1 MALRL
6 VSCRSTRHRPPRPR
20 RRRHLQCDIPVS
32 HFWMQNRA
40 SWYYMLAHQAA
51 SWGIVVVQYDTP
63 AWPIVS
69 IADEVALLPALLQ
82 VSV

>member
-1 MALRL
+1 
-6 VSCRSTRHRPPRPR
+6 
-20 RRRHLQCDIPVS
+20 
-32 HFWMQNRA
+32 MQNRA